1 MNYSE
6 MVVSDTMKYE
16 AMKDSGIEWIGNIP
30 TSWKTHTL
38 YQLVT
43 QVKNKNSDLSE
54 QNLLS
59 LSYGKIKRK
68 DINSNGG
75 LLPES
80 FNGYNIIEDGDIVLR
95 LTDLQN
101 DHTSLRVGRATE
113 RGIIT
118 SAYTTL
124 RPISKDSSKYLYYLL
139 HSFDIKKGFYGMGSG
154 VRQGLNYDE
163 VKELRVV
170 IPQPNE
176 QSAIAEYLDNQ
187 CAKIDAL
194 IDETKSSIEEY
205 KKWKAS
211 LIFEAV
217 TKGLDPNVEM
227 KDSKLGWAKKIP
239 STWEIYRLKSLF
251 SFRKG
256 LSITK
261 ADLVEGGVP
270 VISYGQIHAKNNTGT
285 HLSDELL
292 RYVPD
297 KYLEISPECLTKHGD
312 IVLADTSEDLAGLGN
327 AVLIDREEAVFAG
340 YHTIIMNPTDVT
352 NSKYLSYLL
361 KTDCWRSQLRAN
373 ASGIKVFSLTQK
385 MLRGCNVILPP
396 QQEQNM
402 IVAYLDKKCSL
413 IDSIIF
419 EKTATIDDLLNY
431 KQSIIFE
438 TVTGKR
444 KVV

>member
-1 MNYSE
+1 MA
-6 MVVSDTMKYE
+6 VYE
-16 AMKDSGIEWIGNIP
+16 SMKDSGIEWVGKIP
-30 TSWKTHTL
+30 TTWKTHTL

-43 QVKNKNSDLSE
+43 QVKNKNTDLSE

-139 HSFDIKKGFYGMGSG
+139 HAFDIKKGFYGMGSG
-154 VRQGLNYDE
+154 VRQGLNYDK
-163 VKELRVV
+163 VKELRV
-170 IPQPNE
+170 IMPSSIAE
-176 QSAIAEYLDNQ
+176 QSAIASYLDDQ
-187 CAKIDAL
+187 CAKIDSL
-194 IDETKSSIEEY
+194 ITEAKASIEEY
-205 KKWKAS
+205 KKWKSS

-227 KDSKLGWAKKIP
+227 KDSGVEWIEKIP
-239 STWEIYRLKSLF
+239 VTWSTARLKTLF
-251 SFRKG
+251 SFSKG

-261 ADLVEGGVP
+261 ADLVEIGIP
-270 VISYGQIHAKNNTGT
+270 VISYGQIHAKTNTGT
-285 HLSDELL
+285 HLADELL

-297 KYLEISPECLTKHGD
+297 KYLESSSDCMIKQGD
-312 IVLADTSEDLAGLGN
+312 IILADTSEDLVGLGN
-327 AVLIDREEAVFAG
+327 AVLMDRQEQVFAG
-340 YHTIIMNPTDVT
+340 YHTIVMHPNNAD

-361 KTDCWRSQLRAN
+361 LTDCWRSQLRSN
-373 ASGIKVFSLTQK
+373 ASGIKVFSVTQK
-385 MLRGCNVILPP
+385 ILKACDVILPTAK
-396 QQEQNM
+396 EQTA
-402 IVAYLDKKCSL
+402 IVNYLDKKCSA
-413 IDSIIF
+413 IDSIIA
-419 EKTATIDDLLNY
+419 EKSLIITNLECY
-431 KQSIIFE
+431 KHSLIFE